1 MLDFTTTHRLV
12 IGTLLFL
19 SPTAWAQQALPLNSY
34 VPPSASDSMVAGN
47 PAVVTAAP
55 DALGDAYLVENVPV
69 DVTAANAAAARD
81 KAIFDGQRTA
91 LGQLL
96 TRLGA
101 DQGIDASK
109 IPDNKLT
116 GLVQDFEIKQEKAST
131 VRYIATLNVRF
142 KPGAVQNFLTTSG
155 VNFATTASKPVIILP
170 VSTSNGRAVLWEE
183 RTPWRAACEALVHP
197 DPVLPFLV
205 PAGDLNDVS
214 AVSANDALAGN
225 DKAMNIVATNYSA
238 GTVVVAQIAA
248 DVQQLNPS
256 RPLAVSVT
264 RYDETGLRLSSDLLN
279 IPPAAT
285 IDVQI
290 TAAAQGVDKT
300 IRQYWRQSSGLGS
313 GMTNDPTTFPT
324 GPQSSLP
331 VEAPIAN
338 LTELATLKQRLG
350 VVGSIHGVEVAS
362 LTRGLA
368 NLRINY
374 SGDIVQLQQA
384 IASQNLALVQLP
396 SGGWQL
402 RNR

>member
-1 MLDFTTTHRLV
+1 MLVFTTTPRLV
-12 IGTLLFL
+12 LGTLLFL
-19 SPTAWAQQALPLNSY
+19 SPTAWAQQALPLNGF
-34 VPPSASDSMVAGN
+34 VLPSASDTATSGNSAAVA
-47 PAVVTAAP
+47 AAP
-55 DALGDAYLVENVPV
+55 DAIGDAYLVENVPV
-69 DVTAANAAAARD
+69 DVTASSAAAARD
-81 KAIFDGQRTA
+81 KAIFDGQRAA

-96 TRLGA
+96 NRLGA
-101 DQGIDASK
+101 DQGIDANK
-109 IPDNKLT
+109 VPDNKLT

-155 VNFATTASKPVIILP
+155 VNYATTASKPVVILP
-170 VSTSNGRAVLWEE
+170 VSTSNGRAILWEE
-183 RTPWRAACEALVHP
+183 RTAWRAACEALVHP
-197 DPVLPFLV
+197 DPILPFLV

-214 AVSANDALAGN
+214 AVSAHDALAGN
-225 DKAMNIVATNYSA
+225 DKAINIVATNYSA

-248 DVQQLNPS
+248 DAQQLDPS
-256 RPLAVSVT
+256 HTLAVSVT

-279 IPPAAT
+279 IPPAPT
-285 IDVQI
+285 LDVQI
-290 TAAAQGVDKT
+290 TSAAQAVDKA
-300 IRQYWRQSSGLGS
+300 IRQYWRQSSGLGN
-313 GMTNDPTTFPT
+313 TANDPSTIPV

-350 VVGSIHGVEVAS
+350 VVGAIHGVEVAS

-384 IASQNLALVQLP
+384 IASQNLALAQLP
-396 SGGWQL
+396 GGSWQL

>member
-1 MLDFTTTHRLV
+1 MLVFTTTPRLV
-12 IGTLLFL
+12 LGTLLFL
-19 SPTAWAQQALPLNSY
+19 SPTAWAQQALPLNSLT
-34 VPPSASDSMVAGN
+34 PPAASDTAMPGN
-47 PAVVTAAP
+47 PPAVAVAP
-55 DALGDAYLVENVPV
+55 DVIGDAYLVENVPV
-69 DVTAANAAAARD
+69 DVTAASAAAARD

-101 DQGIDASK
+101 DQGIDANK
-109 IPDNKLT
+109 VPDNKLT

-155 VNFATTASKPVIILP
+155 VNYATTASKPVVILP

-183 RTPWRAACEALVHP
+183 RTAWRAACEALVHP
-197 DPVLPFLV
+197 DPILPFLV

-214 AVSANDALAGN
+214 AVSAHDALAGN

-248 DVQQLNPS
+248 DAQQLNPS

-279 IPPAAT
+279 IPPAPT

-290 TAAAQGVDKT
+290 ASAALAVDKT

-313 GMTNDPTTFPT
+313 GTANDPAAIPA
-324 GPQSSLP
+324 GPQSSMP

-350 VVGSIHGVEVAS
+350 VVGAIHGVEVAS

-374 SGDIVQLQQA
+374 SGDVVQLQQA

-396 SGGWQL
+396 GGGWQL